1 MEISGHPLA
10 AREVRGGIMQYR
22 IYITALQYGCETVEA
37 ENEEEAKQEV
47 EKLFQ
52 QHRIS
57 WHDEELTDL
66 TLDEVVWTE

>member
-1 MEISGHPLA
+1 
-10 AREVRGGIMQYR
+10 MQYR

-37 ENEEEAKQEV
+37 ESEEEAKQEV

-66 TLDEVVWTE
+66 TVEEVVWTE